1 MSEKYRFSVISVKDK
16 NKNEM
21 FDVRCLHCM
30 YLFTPLEDKY
40 MKKIANRIVLSLTG
54 EVEKML
60 KVELTPVPILPGMK
74 GGPYKPTFE
83 TLPCSTKEKLVS
95 ALFSEYPNQ
104 LGDFTDCAA
113 KRCRNMYNIYHKN
126 KLLTRIYRTDTNP
139 NFIFNEIKKVIENY
153 NKYYVNDFIFLKDLV
168 VKTDL
173 GQDITHHVLPNL
185 NFLDRYKM

>member
-16 NKNEM
+16 EKEGEKLQ

-30 YLFTPLEDKY
+30 YLFTPLGEKY
-40 MKKIANRIVLSLTG
+40 ATKIVNRIVLPLT
-54 EVEKML
+54 EHVEKML
-60 KVELTPVPILPGMK
+60 KIELTPAPILPGMK

-95 ALFSEYPNQ
+95 SLFFEYPYK

-126 KLLTRIYRTDTNP
+126 KLLTRIYRTNPIP
-139 NFIFNEIKKVIENY
+139 NFIKNEITTLIENY
-153 NKYYVNDFIFLKDLV
+153 NKYYVNKPVFLTDLI

-173 GQDITHHVLPNL
+173 GEDITELVLPIIS
-185 NFLDRYKM
+185 